1 MSASTRAILVTSAL
15 PYANGPLHLGHM
27 VEYVQTDIWVR
38 FQKMRGHDCHY
49 VCAAD
54 AHGTP
59 IMLRAR
65 ELGITPEELVTR
77 VSSEHR
83 QDFADFQVEF
93 DNYHSTHSPE
103 NREFARLIFG
113 RLRDAGHIV
122 TRAITQA
129 YDDEQQMF
137 LPDRYVRGE
146 CPRCGTEDQY
156 GDSCEACGA
165 TYAPGDLKNP
175 VSVLSGSTPVQK
187 ETEHYFF
194 RLGNFAAMLEDW
206 IDAGHLHSSVASKL
220 REWFEDGLQD
230 WDISR
235 DAPYFG
241 FRIPGEENKYFYV
254 WLDAPMGYMA
264 SFKNLCDRRDDLD
277 FDAYWKPD
285 SAAEVYHF
293 IGKDIIYFH
302 CLFWPAVLEGAGFR
316 KPSSVWAHGFLT
328 VNGQK
333 MSKSRGTFIR
343 ARTYL
348 EHLRPEYLRYY
359 YAAKLGPGIDD
370 LDLNLEDF
378 GQRVNA
384 DLVGKLV
391 NIASRCAGFITRQ
404 HDGLLAANLPDPALF
419 ERYAAAADEIADCYE
434 GRDFARAMRK
444 IMALADL
451 ANQYI
456 AEQAP
461 WKLARESGQEQRVQ
475 EICTQGINLFRCLVI
490 YLQPVLP
497 ALAADVE
504 NFLQIAP
511 SNWDDA
517 QTPLLDHKISAYKP
531 LLKRLERTDIDKIIS
546 GSKQD
551 LGERKESPRD
561 ASPEIDIDLFKQV
574 ELRVAR
580 IDAAEAV
587 AGADKLLKL
596 TLDLGGTQRSVFA
609 GIKSAYEADELVG
622 KLTVVVANLKPRKMR
637 FGISEGMVLA
647 AGPGG
652 KDIFLLSP
660 DQGAVPGMRIS

>member
-1 MSASTRAILVTSAL
+1 MSANMRAILVTSAL

-38 FQKMRGHDCHY
+38 FQKLRGNNCIY

-65 ELGITPEELVTR
+65 ELGISPEVLVEQ
-77 VSSEHR
+77 VSAEHLE
-83 QDFADFQVEF
+83 DFADFQVEF

-103 NREFARLIFG
+103 NRELARMIFS
-113 RLRDAGHIV
+113 RLQDEGHII
-122 TRAITQA
+122 TRTITQA
-129 YDDEQQMF
+129 YDQQEKMF

-146 CPRCGTEDQY
+146 CPRCGTPDQY

-175 VSVLSGSTPVQK
+175 VSVISGSQPVRK

-194 RLGNFAAMLEDW
+194 RLEHFSAMLEGW
-206 IDAGHLHSSVASKL
+206 IDAGHLHSSVAGKL
-220 REWFEDGLQD
+220 REWFDDGLQD

-264 SFKNLCDRRDDLD
+264 SFKNLCDRTEGLD
-277 FDAYWKPD
+277 FDTYWQRD
-285 SAAEVYHF
+285 SKAELYHF

-316 KPSSVWAHGFLT
+316 KPTSVWAHGFLT

-348 EHLRPEYLRYY
+348 KHLRPEYLRYY

-370 LDLNLEDF
+370 LDLNLDDF

-391 NIASRCAGFITRQ
+391 NIASRCAGFISKQ
-404 HDGLLAANLPDPALF
+404 HDGQLAEALPHPELFSKFTDASEELAA
-419 ERYAAAADEIADCYE
+419 CYE
-434 GRDFARAMRK
+434 SRDFARAMRK

-461 WKLARESGQEQRVQ
+461 WKLAKQEGQAQQVRAV
-475 EICTQGINLFRCLVI
+475 CTQGINLFRCLVI
-490 YLQPVLP
+490 YLKPVLP
-497 ALAADVE
+497 ALAGEVEQFLRTPSASWADVGE
-504 NFLQIAP
+504 
-511 SNWDDA
+511 
-517 QTPLLDHKISAYKP
+517 PLLDHRISEYTP
-531 LLKRLERTDIDKIIS
+531 LLKRLERTDIDKIIAD
-546 GSKQD
+546 SKED
-551 LGERKESPRD
+551 LTTRPADKPATSD
-561 ASPEIDIDLFKQV
+561 SIDIDQFKQV
-574 ELRVAR
+574 DLRVAR
-580 IDAAEAV
+580 IVSAEAV
-587 AGADKLLKL
+587 AGADKLLQL
-596 TLDLGGTQRSVFA
+596 SLDLGDSQRTVFA
-609 GIKSAYEADELVG
+609 GIKSAYQPEQLVD

-637 FGISEGMVLA
+637 FGVSEGMVLA

-652 KDIFLLSP
+652 EDIFLLSP
-660 DQGAVPGMRIS
+660 DQGAKPGMRIN